1 MYLVR
6 SHKGSLVGPKTVN
19 FSHSR
24 RVPQRNRSHSVSTN
38 SPLEG
43 LESITSWLWRRRTLR
58 ERWRHWQSGRAED
71 LHDNYAAVPAWLL
84 CWMFLSGTCH
94 RLRQEV
100 RTHPD
105 AATGDPAWWQQ
116 IFQLILEQWSTFKST
131 FKGIFW
137 KKNLRIW
144 DKDFSDSPSR
154 IWKNQDLAVLSF
166 LVVHLHSNEWVL
178 DASEAQRLYV
188 PLRLE
193 GYGSGRGPVWELT
206 KADESTTFQISS
218 L

>member
-19 FSHSR
+19 FSQRGECLKGTAATNQLTFGGFGVSYHNPWVFSGAEHWGRGGGAGSR
-24 RVPQRNRSHSVSTN
+24 VGPKICMTIV
-38 SPLEG
+38 
-43 LESITSWLWRRRTLR
+43 RRYMR
-58 ERWRHWQSGRAED
+58 D
-71 LHDNYAAVPAWLL
+71 FL

-116 IFQLILEQWSTFKST
+116 IFQLILEQWSSFKST